1 MSIEVKV
8 LEDRKVEDIIYFV
21 KAGDTLS
28 SVAKKFC
35 VDKDGLCQDNDI
47 NAQSE
52 ELKEGDILWIRRR
65 NSAIH
70 IVKPLETF
78 ETISAKY
85 NVTIEH
91 IKKLNNIENL
101 FIGQRLII

>member
-8 LEDRKVEDIIYFV
+8 LEDKKVEDIIYFV
-21 KAGDTLS
+21 KAGDTLTT
-28 SVAKKFC
+28 VAKKFC
-35 VDKDGLCQDNDI
+35 VSKEGLCYDNDI
-47 NAQSE
+47 NVQTE
-52 ELKEGDILWIRRR
+52 ELKEGDILWVRRR

-70 IVKPLETF
+70 IVKPI
-78 ETISAKY
+78 ETIESIALKY

-91 IKKLNNIENL
+91 IKKLNNIENI